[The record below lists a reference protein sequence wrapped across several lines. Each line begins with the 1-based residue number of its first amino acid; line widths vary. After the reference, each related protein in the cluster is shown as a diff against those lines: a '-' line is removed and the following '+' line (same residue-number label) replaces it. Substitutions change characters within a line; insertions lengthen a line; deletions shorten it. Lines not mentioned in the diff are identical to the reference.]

1 VPDIANISAESLI
14 ASLIV
19 SSIGTVA
26 FIYGKR
32 QSRVPHMAVGVLLC
46 IFPYFVDNLYLMAGI
61 TVLLLGILWGLVK
74 IVQL

>member
-1 VPDIANISAESLI
+1 MPEFTAESLI

-46 IFPYFVDNLYLMAGI
+46 VFPYFVENLYLVGGI
-61 TVLLLGILWGLVK
+61 TVLLLGALWGSVK
-74 IVQL
+74 FLNL

>member
-1 VPDIANISAESLI
+1 MPDFSAESLI

-32 QSRVPHMAVGVLLC
+32 QSRVPHMAIGVLLC
-46 IFPYFVDNLYLMAGI
+46 VFPYFVENLYLVAGL

-74 IVQL
+74 IVRL